1 MKSKQHYFV
10 PKTDTAEVYAFTT
23 LLGKAIAQ
31 NEAEGPSV
39 LKATEK
45 DPNRFSNSV
54 LKKEMGGCDIKGE
67 NKQVFINYL

>member
-45 DPNRFSNSV
+45 IPTDLAIVYLKRKWVGVTLRERINRSS
-54 LKKEMGGCDIKGE
+54 
-67 NKQVFINYL
+67 